1 MNYLLQNS
9 DEEHPITV
17 NQMIQYLESNGIA
30 AERKSIYDDI
40 EALRTFGM
48 DIEECK
54 RGRVFGYYVASR
66 TFELPELKLLV
77 DSVQSSKFI
86 THKKTAS
93 LIKKIETLASVHSA
107 QLLHRQVFVKNRIKT
122 MNESIYYNVDEIH
135 NGISNN
141 RKIRFLYFEYNVA
154 KERQYRH
161 GGAYYVVS
169 PFAMTWDDE
178 NYYLVAYDSEAG
190 IIKHYRV
197 DKMEKIST
205 LDEERD
211 GQEVYQALD
220 MAVYAGSATLFLL
233 TASFPLLMWVLMLV
247 NLVPGFSVEGV
258 AELLADFLPQIPE
271 IQTAILGLLQN
282 LSGQSAQFVA
292 SLAVL
297 TTIVSASGGMNALQI
312 GLQRLTPGSHR
323 TFLNRLLAIGYTFVF
338 ELLLLVMLALQ
349 GMHSLFTRFADT
361 LPLFRHYAAIVAP
374 LQRVASIG
382 RIVSVPLLFGLLL
395 LIYTYVPGG
404 RRTPRSQLPG
414 TIFATAGWLVFSRV
428 FSFYILH
435 FWRLSYI
442 YGSLTAVILIILW
455 LYVII
460 NLLFIGAGINAEMN
474 GKTEQ

>member
-1 MNYLLQNS
+1 MKQKPPRWVQITAAVLRRYL
-9 DEEHPITV
+9 
-17 NQMIQYLESNGIA
+17 
-30 AERKSIYDDI
+30 
-40 EALRTFGM
+40 
-48 DIEECK
+48 
-54 RGRVFGYYVASR
+54 
-66 TFELPELKLLV
+66 
-77 DSVQSSKFI
+77 
-86 THKKTAS
+86 
-93 LIKKIETLASVHSA
+93 
-107 QLLHRQVFVKNRIKT
+107 
-122 MNESIYYNVDEIH
+122 
-135 NGISNN
+135 
-141 RKIRFLYFEYNVA
+141 
-154 KERQYRH
+154 
-161 GGAYYVVS
+161 
-169 PFAMTWDDE
+169 
-178 NYYLVAYDSEAG
+178 
-190 IIKHYRV
+190 
-197 DKMEKIST
+197 
-205 LDEERD
+205 
-211 GQEVYQALD
+211 ALD

-323 TFLNRLLAIGYTFVF
+323 TLLNRLLAIGYTFVF

-349 GMHSLFTRFADT
+349 GMHSLFARFADT
-361 LPLFRHYAAIVAP
+361 LPFFRHYAAIVA
-374 LQRVASIG
+374 
-382 RIVSVPLLFGLLL
+382 PLLFGLLL

>member
-1 MNYLLQNS
+1 MKQKPPRWVQITAAVLRRYL
-9 DEEHPITV
+9 
-17 NQMIQYLESNGIA
+17 
-30 AERKSIYDDI
+30 
-40 EALRTFGM
+40 
-48 DIEECK
+48 
-54 RGRVFGYYVASR
+54 
-66 TFELPELKLLV
+66 
-77 DSVQSSKFI
+77 
-86 THKKTAS
+86 
-93 LIKKIETLASVHSA
+93 
-107 QLLHRQVFVKNRIKT
+107 
-122 MNESIYYNVDEIH
+122 
-135 NGISNN
+135 
-141 RKIRFLYFEYNVA
+141 
-154 KERQYRH
+154 
-161 GGAYYVVS
+161 
-169 PFAMTWDDE
+169 
-178 NYYLVAYDSEAG
+178 
-190 IIKHYRV
+190 
-197 DKMEKIST
+197 
-205 LDEERD
+205 
-211 GQEVYQALD
+211 ALD

-323 TFLNRLLAIGYTFVF
+323 TFLNRLLA
-338 ELLLLVMLALQ
+338 LQ

-361 LPLFRHYAAIVAP
+361 LPFFRHYAAIVAP

>member
-1 MNYLLQNS
+1 MKQKTPRWVQITAAVLRRYL
-9 DEEHPITV
+9 
-17 NQMIQYLESNGIA
+17 
-30 AERKSIYDDI
+30 
-40 EALRTFGM
+40 
-48 DIEECK
+48 
-54 RGRVFGYYVASR
+54 
-66 TFELPELKLLV
+66 
-77 DSVQSSKFI
+77 
-86 THKKTAS
+86 
-93 LIKKIETLASVHSA
+93 
-107 QLLHRQVFVKNRIKT
+107 
-122 MNESIYYNVDEIH
+122 
-135 NGISNN
+135 
-141 RKIRFLYFEYNVA
+141 
-154 KERQYRH
+154 
-161 GGAYYVVS
+161 
-169 PFAMTWDDE
+169 
-178 NYYLVAYDSEAG
+178 
-190 IIKHYRV
+190 
-197 DKMEKIST
+197 
-205 LDEERD
+205 
-211 GQEVYQALD
+211 ALD

-349 GMHSLFTRFADT
+349 GMHSLFARFADT
-361 LPLFRHYAAIVAP
+361 LPFFRHYAAIVAP